1 MDGDV
6 TVARQL
12 VDAYCDALEQGD
24 SEAQDYAEEQ
34 LADFVDEFDDATPDE
49 VLVALL
55 DLPLDAGTLA
65 LLNEVS
71 AKLGRRGPGVVEALL
86 GAALGDAPPEL
97 SLRDVVSV
105 AGAVGA
111 LLEAATRNP
120 DASPRTDNACSVL
133 DAMPEDEV
141 VLGLIEVLEG
151 PAGDRLKRAAS
162 EMLVDIGD
170 PAVELLK
177 MSLRDRDAEPWVTD
191 TLVDIREGRDPAPAD
206 EAYAADQTEDDE
218 ADVQTDDGV
227 SDADEAED
235 GESDEAG
242 GFDGRDESDGGD
254 ESDGDDESDGGDVD
268 EAPGDGPADTDQA
281 ESADPSGVGESPAGD
296 PADIPGRLPSADA
309 IDRGYGDFM
318 ARFKRETGQR

>member
-34 LADFVDEFDDATPDE
+34 LADFVDEIDDSTPDQ

-86 GAALGDAPPEL
+86 EAALGDAPPEL

-141 VLGLIEVLEG
+141 ILGLIEVLEG
-151 PAGDRLKRAAS
+151 PAGNRLKRAAS

-170 PAVELLK
+170 PAVEVLQ

-191 TLVDIREGRDPAPAD
+191 TLVDIREARGPAPAD
-206 EAYAADQTEDDE
+206 EDYAAGQIEDDE
-218 ADVQTDDGV
+218 ADG
-227 SDADEAED
+227 AED
-235 GESDEAG
+235 DESDEAG
-242 GFDGRDESDGGD
+242 EFDGGD
-254 ESDGDDESDGGDVD
+254 ADEGRDDVD
-268 EAPGDGPADTDQA
+268 EARDAGPVGSGQA
-281 ESADPSGVGESPAGD
+281 ESADLPGADEPAAGD
-296 PADIPGRLPSADA
+296 PADTPERLPSADA
-309 IDRGYGDFM
+309 IDRGYDDFI

>member
-1 MDGDV
+1 MDADV

-34 LADFVDEFDDATPDE
+34 LADFVDEIDDATPDQ

-55 DLPLDAGTLA
+55 DLPLDTDTLA

-86 GAALGDAPPEL
+86 AAALGDAPPEL

-120 DASPRTDNACSVL
+120 NASPRTDNACSVL

-141 VLGLIEVLEG
+141 ILGLIEVLEG
-151 PAGDRLKRAAS
+151 PASDRLKRAAS

-170 PAVELLK
+170 PTVELLQ

-206 EAYAADQTEDDE
+206 EVYVADQTED
-218 ADVQTDDGV
+218 
-227 SDADEAED
+227 
-235 GESDEAG
+235 
-242 GFDGRDESDGGD
+242 DESDGGD
-254 ESDGDDESDGGDVD
+254 ESDGDDVD
-268 EAPGDGPADTDQA
+268 EALGDGPAETDYAQR
-281 ESADPSGVGESPAGD
+281 ADPSGTDEPPAGD
-296 PADIPGRLPSADA
+296 PADTPGRLPSADA
-309 IDRGYGDFM
+309 IDRGYDDFI

>member
-1 MDGDV
+1 MDADV

-34 LADFVDEFDDATPDE
+34 LADFVDEIDDATPDE

-55 DLPLDAGTLA
+55 DLPLDAATLA

-86 GAALGDAPPEL
+86 EAALGDAPPEL

-120 DASPRTDNACSVL
+120 NASPRTDNACSVL
-133 DAMPEDEV
+133 DAMPEGDV
-141 VLGLIEVLEG
+141 ILGLVEVLEG

-170 PAVELLK
+170 AAVERLQ

-191 TLVDIREGRDPAPAD
+191 TLVDIREGRDLALAD
-206 EAYAADQTEDDE
+206 EAYAADQPEDDV
-218 ADVQTDDGV
+218 ADAQTHDGA
-227 SDADEAED
+227 SATDEAED
-235 GESDEAG
+235 DESDEA
-242 GFDGRDESDGGD
+242 DESD
-254 ESDGDDESDGGDVD
+254 DDEDNDVVD
-268 EAPGDGPADTDQA
+268 EPQAVDPADADNAQSVDPADTDEPQA
-281 ESADPSGVGESPAGD
+281 VD
-296 PADIPGRLPSADA
+296 PADTPGGLPSADA
-309 IDRGYGDFM
+309 IDRGYDDFI

>member
-34 LADFVDEFDDATPDE
+34 LADFVDEIDDSTPDQ

-65 LLNEVS
+65 LLDEVS

-86 GAALGDAPPEL
+86 AAALGDAPPEL
-97 SLRDVVSV
+97 SVRDVVSV

-120 DASPRTDNACSVL
+120 NASPRTDNACSVL

-141 VLGLIEVLEG
+141 ILGLIEVLEG

-170 PAVELLK
+170 PAVEVLQ

-218 ADVQTDDGV
+218 ADFRTDDEA
-227 SDADEAED
+227 SDADGAED
-235 GESDEAG
+235 DEP
-242 GFDGRDESDGGD
+242 
-254 ESDGDDESDGGDVD
+254 DGGDVV
-268 EAPGDGPADTDQA
+268 EAPGDGSA
-281 ESADPSGVGESPAGD
+281 EIDSAQGVDPSGADESPAGD
-296 PADIPGRLPSADA
+296 PADTPGRLPSADA
-309 IDRGYGDFM
+309 IDRGYDDFI

>member
-34 LADFVDEFDDATPDE
+34 LADFVDEIDDSTPDQ

-86 GAALGDAPPEL
+86 AAALGDAPPEL
-97 SLRDVVSV
+97 SVRDVVSV

-120 DASPRTDNACSVL
+120 NASPRTDNACSVL

-141 VLGLIEVLEG
+141 ILGLIEVLEG

-170 PAVELLK
+170 PAVEVLQ

-218 ADVQTDDGV
+218 ADFRTDDEA
-227 SDADEAED
+227 SDADGAE
-235 GESDEAG
+235 
-242 GFDGRDESDGGD
+242 GRR
-254 ESDGDDESDGGDVD
+254 V
-268 EAPGDGPADTDQA
+268 
-281 ESADPSGVGESPAGD
+281 
-296 PADIPGRLPSADA
+296 
-309 IDRGYGDFM
+309 
-318 ARFKRETGQR
+318 

>member
-1 MDGDV
+1 MDADV

-12 VDAYCDALEQGD
+12 VDAYCDAVEEGD
-24 SEAQDYAEEQ
+24 ADGQEYAEEQ
-34 LADFVDEFDDATPDE
+34 LADFVDESDDATPDE

-71 AKLGRRGPGVVEALL
+71 VKLGRRGPGVVEALL
-86 GAALGDAPPEL
+86 EAALGDAPPEL

-120 DASPRTDNACSVL
+120 DASSRTDNACSVL
-133 DAMPEDEV
+133 EAMPEGDLI
-141 VLGLIEVLEG
+141 LGLVEVLEG
-151 PAGDRLKRAAS
+151 PAADRLKRAAS

-170 PAVELLK
+170 AAVERLQ

-191 TLVDIREGRDPAPAD
+191 TLVDIREGGSAGASDDNDGAD
-206 EAYAADQTEDDE
+206 EADEPDGEGVDHVRDDDLAAAGEAREGDPAAADQPR
-218 ADVQTDDGV
+218 G
-227 SDADEAED
+227 
-235 GESDEAG
+235 
-242 GFDGRDESDGGD
+242 
-254 ESDGDDESDGGDVD
+254 
-268 EAPGDGPADTDQA
+268 
-281 ESADPSGVGESPAGD
+281 GD
-296 PADIPGRLPSADA
+296 PADTPGRLPGADV
-309 IDRGYGDFM
+309 IGRDYDDFI

>member
-1 MDGDV
+1 MDADV

-12 VDAYCDALEQGD
+12 VDAYCDAVEEGD
-24 SEAQDYAEEQ
+24 ADAQEYAEEQ
-34 LADFVDEFDDATPDE
+34 LADFVDESDDATPDE

-71 AKLGRRGPGVVEALL
+71 VKLGRRGPGVVEALL
-86 GAALGDAPPEL
+86 EAALGDAPPEL

-120 DASPRTDNACSVL
+120 NASPRTDNACSVL

-141 VLGLIEVLEG
+141 ILGLIEVLEG

-170 PAVELLK
+170 AAVELLQ
-177 MSLRDRDAEPWVTD
+177 MSLHDRDAEPWVTD
-191 TLVDIREGRDPAPAD
+191 TLVDIREGRDSALAN
-206 EAYAADQTEDDE
+206 EVYAADQTEDDE
-218 ADVQTDDGV
+218 ADVQADDGAATDEV
-227 SDADEAED
+227 AGYQSDGDY
-235 GESDEAG
+235 
-242 GFDGRDESDGGD
+242 ESDGGD
-254 ESDGDDESDGGDVD
+254 IDETQSTR
-268 EAPGDGPADTDQA
+268 PADADDAQA
-281 ESADPSGVGESPAGD
+281 VDPADAAEAPAGD
-296 PADIPGRLPSADA
+296 PANTPGRLPSADA
-309 IDRGYGDFM
+309 IDRGYDDFI